1 MKRLRESLML
11 KIILLCVGLVLFAS
25 ITMRFYAYGTARKS
39 MNDTM
44 GQTALNITSSVVGQI
59 DLEKFEQLQSKK
71 DMDQDYYLK
80 LRQKLSSI
88 RSYTGLKYLYTM
100 RKLSDKKYIYV
111 VDGAALDDKDPSN
124 LGEVETNISDVM
136 KNAFEGKK
144 GYELSFDKKW
154 GYLASAYVP
163 IKNKNGETIGILA
176 ADFNA
181 DHINKRLKKANFDM
195 MVSTGVIVFISILL
209 SIALSYLMIRGLKHL
224 QSKIRLVNQGDLT
237 VKVFNHR
244 SDEVGQV
251 SEALQLMLDSLAS
264 IISNIRNHTVEVIH
278 NVNIINSSMDDC
290 NTASEEIARAM
301 NEIMIGAAKQV
312 ESVDT
317 VTETLEKVFA
327 EIKSITENIT
337 MVNQD
342 SDTAMKDMREA
353 SDILTGS
360 VQQIN
365 LVNNTVDTTAAM
377 IKQLEVK
384 FLEVLSFSDSVSDIA
399 SQTNLLALNA
409 SIEAASAG
417 EHGKGFAVV
426 ASEIK
431 KLSEQSNI
439 ASKRIHSLIN
449 EVQENISKS
458 SDAIEAGVFEARNGV
473 KVISQVEEYLNKLE
487 KSNKK
492 VDIKIKEIA
501 GAIGNIEK
509 SSKDVL
515 LRSEELADIS
525 KNFNDGTQQAAA
537 GTQEQL
543 AVTEGVRNSLL
554 QVRDKM
560 EQLELAV
567 NHFNI

>member
-25 ITMRFYAYGTARKS
+25 ITMKFYAYGTARKS
-39 MNDTM
+39 INDTM
-44 GQTALNITSSVVGQI
+44 GQTALNITSSVVDQI
-59 DLEKFEQLQSKK
+59 DLDKFQQLQGKK

-80 LRQKLSSI
+80 LRQKLSNI
-88 RSYTGLKYLYTM
+88 RAYTGLKYLYTM
-100 RKLSDKKYIYV
+100 RKLSDHKYIYV
-111 VDGAALDDKDPSN
+111 VDGVALDDKEASK
-124 LGEVETNISDVM
+124 LGDMESEISDVM
-136 KNAFEGKK
+136 KNAFEGMK
-144 GYELSFDKKW
+144 GYELNYDKNW

-163 IKNKNGETIGILA
+163 MKNKNGETVGILA

-181 DHINKRLKKANFDM
+181 DYINQRLKKANFDM
-195 MVSTGVIVFISILL
+195 IVSTGVIVFISILL
-209 SIALSYLMIRGLKHL
+209 SVAFSYLMIRSLKHL

-251 SEALQLMLDSLAS
+251 SEALQSMLDSLAS
-264 IISNIRNHTVEVIH
+264 IIGNIRNHTVEVIH

-337 MVNQD
+337 MVNED
-342 SDTAMKDMREA
+342 SDTAMQDMREA
-353 SDILTGS
+353 SEILTGS

-384 FLEVLSFSDSVSDIA
+384 FREVLSFSDSVSDIA
-399 SQTNLLALNA
+399 NQTNLLALNA

-426 ASEIK
+426 AGEIK

-449 EVQENISKS
+449 EVQENIGKS

-473 KVISQVEEYLNKLE
+473 KVISQVQEYLNKLE

-509 SSKDVL
+509 NSKDVL
-515 LRSEELADIS
+515 LRSAELADIS

-554 QVRDKM
+554 QVKDKM
-560 EQLELAV
+560 EQLGLAV